1 MAGSCQVCSV
11 NQWLTTGLLVLGGFG
26 VAQLG
31 FPKAGSDDPIL
42 CHDEVMG
49 PGDVC
54 LSMSG
59 GSSTSHS
66 YGELHAEKLAGHGWE
81 PTFVVIGGLM
91 LAGLLSQAN
100 LVLAARRP

>member
-1 MAGSCQVCSV
+1 MGYNEGGEVHQWFTAG
-11 NQWLTTGLLVLGGFG
+11 LFVLGGFG

-42 CHDEVMG
+42 CDDEVMG

-54 LSMSG
+54 MSMSG

-66 YGELHAEKLAGHGWE
+66 YEELHAEKLAGHGWE
-81 PTFVVIGGLM
+81 LTFVVIGGLM
-91 LAGLLSQAN
+91 LAAGLLSLAY
-100 LVLAARRP
+100 LVRAARRP